1 MIESGGT
8 TAPDKDATSAQRTIE
23 NIAQALRKGTS
34 VELEIDVYGHLIIIE
49 AKKQRISDKRF

>member
-1 MIESGGT
+1 MPE
-8 TAPDKDATSAQRTIE
+8 TSDLFLSAIQRQVTEAVSTISE
-23 NIAQALRKGTS
+23 TLRKGTS